1 MTVFVVQPENP
12 LKFGV
17 LIDAFHDGAR
27 VPALLVS
34 GMSHDASSDLQGG
47 FPAPAHGV
55 AGNVASL
62 LNNVPVGEMPSSS
75 GNTAIHFRR
84 HAHGVTLQHRD
95 VGGGVSVPGLNITVL
110 ETLPKAHREAV
121 LAQITPGFMASL
133 CASINTGHGDQH
145 PSGPQ
150 QKQGLRP

>member
-17 LIDAFHDGAR
+17 LIESFQDGAR
-27 VPALLVS
+27 IPAILVS
-34 GMSHDASSDLQGG
+34 GAQND
-47 FPAPAHGV
+47 FPVETHGL

-62 LNNVPVGEMPSSS
+62 LNGASASETLHSD
-75 GNTAIHFRR
+75 GAAIHFRR

-95 VGGGVSVPGLNITVL
+95 PAGGVSVPGLNITVL
-110 ETLPKAHREAV
+110 ESLPKADREAV
-121 LAQITPGFMASL
+121 LAQITPAFMVSL
-133 CASINTGHGDQH
+133 CGSIDTQSRDTQ

-150 QKQGLRP
+150 PKQGFQP